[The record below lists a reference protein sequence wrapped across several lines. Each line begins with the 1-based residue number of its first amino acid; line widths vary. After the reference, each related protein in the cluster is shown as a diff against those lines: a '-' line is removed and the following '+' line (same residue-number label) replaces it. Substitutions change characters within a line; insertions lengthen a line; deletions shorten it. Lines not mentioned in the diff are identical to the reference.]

1 MQHCVIFAMVK
12 LNVCTRTGRKWSA
25 SQAVEQ
31 AETRLR
37 HSDIVGTPCEGRMGL
52 RNTKQSQWKT
62 AEPQERRV
70 LVQQEI
76 RDMEEESMK
85 TKAVQMG

>member
-12 LNVCTRTGRKWSA
+12 LNVCTRTDRKWSA
-25 SQAVEQ
+25 SQADEQ

-37 HSDIVGTPCEGRMGL
+37 HSDIVETPCEGRMGL
-52 RNTKQSQWKT
+52 GNTKQSQWKT

>member
-37 HSDIVGTPCEGRMGL
+37 HSDIVETPCEGRMGL
-52 RNTKQSQWKT
+52 GNTKQSQWKT